1 MPPVAPFPWLPGE
14 HMAVVGD
21 TGTGKTY
28 LLAKAILPMRRY
40 VVVLKTKAD
49 PDDDSKWRGYHRIR
63 RASQIRDERYERFI
77 LEPRYEHQAREGYEL
92 LERVWRMGSW
102 TVVIDEGWYAAKLG
116 LEPYIERLL
125 TQGRSTGISVVFG
138 QQRPVATSRFV
149 ISQCS
154 HLFVFRVEGR
164 DADTIGEAA
173 TPRLLPYISER
184 AAARAKRPDLLLSG
198 HEYAYYHRPSRTVG
212 IGTSRTI
219 GRLLRPPGVPADRSS
234 KIAAETA

>member
-1 MPPVAPFPWLPGE
+1 
-14 HMAVVGD
+14 MAVIGD

-28 LLAKAILPMRRY
+28 LLAKSILPMRRY

-49 PDDDSKWRGYHRIR
+49 NDDASKWRGYHRIR
-63 RASQIRDERYERFI
+63 KASGIRDERYERFI
-77 LEPRYEHQAREGYEL
+77 LEPRYEHQAREGYDL

-102 TVVIDEGWYAAKLG
+102 TVVIDEGWYAEKLG
-116 LEPYIERLL
+116 LQPYIERLL

-138 QQRPVATSRFV
+138 QQRPVTTSRFV

-164 DADTIGEAA
+164 DAETVGESA

-184 AAARAKRPDLLLSG
+184 GAQRVRRPDLLLTG
-198 HEYAYYHRPSRTVG
+198 HDFAYYHRPTRTVG
-212 IGTSRTI
+212 VGNAGTVR
-219 GRLLRPPGVPADRSS
+219 RLIRPPGMPRDRTQ
-234 KIAAETA
+234 IAAETA